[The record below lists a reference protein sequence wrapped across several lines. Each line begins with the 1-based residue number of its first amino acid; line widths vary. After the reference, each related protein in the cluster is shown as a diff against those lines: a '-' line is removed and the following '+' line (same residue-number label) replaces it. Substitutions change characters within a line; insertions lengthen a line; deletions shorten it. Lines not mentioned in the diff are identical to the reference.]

1 MQKTVRAKFVRGVFE
16 PVEPVVGIEENR
28 PVTVLIDMPN
38 QTHPLDGWVGGL
50 SDGDAQEMLRVVDSE
65 FGQINPDDWK

>member
-16 PVEPVVGIEENR
+16 PIEPVVGIEENR
-28 PVTVLIDMPN
+28 PVTVLIDMPSR
-38 QTHPLDGWVGGL
+38 THPLEGWLGGL
-50 SDGDAQEMLRVVDSE
+50 SDSDAQEMLRVVESE